1 MEHNELRD
9 WAAEKCIEIDSH
21 SEELLLRYAHAIYST
36 NKKYNLTG
44 FKSLHD
50 ILVHLIIG
58 SIEPFRSIHVPR
70 GTVFADIGTGA
81 GIPGIPL
88 AIYYKEWK
96 GILIDSS
103 NKKIS
108 FVKSV
113 IRDLGLENL
122 DSRSSRIEELARGD
136 MRETLDIVLSRAL
149 GEIYFVLEAGAPLL
163 KMGGFLY
170 IYSKLG
176 HDDMPRPIIE
186 HGRELGLSLMDS
198 DQRGDYGVEQGGAM
212 FLKTCATDMKFPR
225 PMAVIK
231 REIKKYSGKIET
243 QQINS

>member
-1 MEHNELRD
+1 VEHNELRA
-9 WAAEKCIEIDSH
+9 WAEEKGVEIDPH
-21 SEELLLRYAHAIYST
+21 SETLLLNYAQRIYST

-44 FKSLHD
+44 FQSLRD
-50 ILVHLIIG
+50 IIVHLIID

-88 AIYYKEWK
+88 AIYYKAWK
-96 GILIDSS
+96 GVLIDSS

-108 FVKSV
+108 FVNSV
-113 IRDLGLENL
+113 IRDLSLENL
-122 DSRSSRIEELARGD
+122 DSRRGRIEELGRGE

-149 GEIYFVLEAGAPLL
+149 GEIYFVLEAGASLL
-163 KMGGFLY
+163 KKGGLLY

-176 HDDMPRPIIE
+176 HGDLPQPLIE
-186 HGRELGLSLMDS
+186 HGMRLGLSLMAS
-198 DQRGDYGVEQGGAM
+198 EQRGQYGVERDGIM
-212 FLKTCATDMKFPR
+212 FLKSGCTEMKYPR

-231 REIKKYSGKIET
+231 REIKKLF
-243 QQINS
+243 N